1 MKKMGIPSYY
11 KKNIKMS
18 DRKFLSVAR
27 GSRRHYYNGYPDASK
42 ILQKVA
48 EKKFKLTSLEI
59 ELE

>member
-1 MKKMGIPSYY
+1 
-11 KKNIKMS
+11 MS